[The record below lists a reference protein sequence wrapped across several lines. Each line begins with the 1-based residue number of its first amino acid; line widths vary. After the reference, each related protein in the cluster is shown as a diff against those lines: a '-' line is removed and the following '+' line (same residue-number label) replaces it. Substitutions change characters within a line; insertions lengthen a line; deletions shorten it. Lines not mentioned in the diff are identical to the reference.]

1 MNIATNIS
9 VTNTPI
15 PIPITMPC
23 KKASPSGSV
32 VGRNFIQLYPY
43 PSLHTEYIP
52 ESRDCQVFFLT
63 FFVSIYRGLQWAADQ
78 LVCGMSKKALILG
91 SIRDIQIFLRG
102 SSRIRRFVADFN
114 AH

>member
-43 PSLHTEYIP
+43 PSLHTEYTP

-63 FFVSIYRGLQWAADQ
+63 FFVSIYRDLGRLLWLAAVWHVEKGVDSG
-78 LVCGMSKKALILG
+78 VDSGYP
-91 SIRDIQIFLRG
+91 
-102 SSRIRRFVADFN
+102 
-114 AH
+114 

>member
-15 PIPITMPC
+15 PIPITMPS
-23 KKASPSGSV
+23 KKASPSGST

-43 PSLHTEYIP
+43 PSLHTEYTP

-63 FFVSIYRGLQWAADQ
+63 FFVSIYRDLGRLLWLAAVWHVEKGVYFGIDS
-78 LVCGMSKKALILG
+78 GYP
-91 SIRDIQIFLRG
+91 
-102 SSRIRRFVADFN
+102 
-114 AH
+114 

>member
-43 PSLHTEYIP
+43 PSLHTEYTP
-52 ESRDCQVFFLT
+52 ESRDSQVFFLT
-63 FFVSIYRGLQWAADQ
+63 FFVSIYRDLGRLLWLAAVWHVEKGINSGVDSGYPDISAW
-78 LVCGMSKKALILG
+78 LVQNPA
-91 SIRDIQIFLRG
+91 IRGRL
-102 SSRIRRFVADFN
+102 
-114 AH
+114 